1 MKKILLLITTIL
13 LFSFVADKFISI
25 KLTEAQINFH
35 WNSLNQIKS
44 LIDKSELPHNQV
56 IFITKSID
64 SLQHDIQLSARI
76 DSTIK
81 K

>member
-1 MKKILLLITTIL
+1 MKKILLLTTTIIL
-13 LFSFVADKFISI
+13 LSFVADKYISI

-35 WNSLNQIKS
+35 WNSLNQIKA

-56 IFITKSID
+56 VFITKSID
-64 SLQHDIQLSARI
+64 SLQHDIQLSARL

>member
-1 MKKILLLITTIL
+1 MKKILLLITTIIL
-13 LFSFVADKFISI
+13 LSFAADKFITI
-25 KLTEAQINFH
+25 KLSEAQINYH
-35 WNSLNQIKS
+35 WNSLNQIKA

-56 IFITKSID
+56 VYITKSID
-64 SLQHDIQLSARI
+64 SLQHDIQLNAKM

>member
-1 MKKILLLITTIL
+1 MKKLLTTAAVIAL
-13 LFSFVADKFISI
+13 LSFAADKFITV
-25 KLTEAQINFH
+25 KFTESQINYH

-56 IFITKSID
+56 VYIVKSID
-64 SLQHDIQLSARI
+64 SLQHDIQLSAKI
-76 DSTIK
+76 DSTSK

>member
-35 WNSLNQIKS
+35 WNSLNQIKA

-64 SLQHDIQLSARI
+64 SLQHDIQLSARL

>member
-1 MKKILLLITTIL
+1 MKKLLLLTTTIL
-13 LFSFVADKFISI
+13 LFSFVADKFITI

-35 WNSLNQIKS
+35 WNSLNQIKA

-64 SLQHDIQLSARI
+64 SLQHDIQLNARL

>member
-1 MKKILLLITTIL
+1 MKKLLTTAAVIAL
-13 LFSFVADKFISI
+13 LSFAADKFITV
-25 KLTEAQINFH
+25 KFTESQINYH

-56 IFITKSID
+56 VYIVKSID
-64 SLQHDIQLSARI
+64 SLQHDIQLSEKI

>member
-1 MKKILLLITTIL
+1 MKKLLTTAAVIAL
-13 LFSFVADKFISI
+13 LSFAADKFITV
-25 KLTEAQINFH
+25 KFTESQINYH

-56 IFITKSID
+56 VYIVKSID
-64 SLQHDIQLSARI
+64 SLQHDIQLSAKI

>member
-1 MKKILLLITTIL
+1 MKKLLTTTAIVTL
-13 LFSFVADKFISI
+13 LAFTADKFITI
-25 KLTEAQINFH
+25 KFTESQINYH

-56 IFITKSID
+56 VYITKSID
-64 SLQHDIQLSARI
+64 SLQHDIQLSAKI
-76 DSTIK
+76 DSTSK